1 MANVRV
7 RKGQGS
13 TIIDF
18 NRYERPLEWDEA
30 RTRIERLAATG
41 KINSHASWSVGFEV
55 APQALQDILA
65 GRNAGKTLSS

>member
-18 NRYERPLEWDEA
+18 NRYERPFEWAEA
-30 RTRIERLAATG
+30 RTRMERLAAAG
-41 KINSHASWSVGFEV
+41 KINSEASWSEGFKV